1 MVGEPI
7 REGFHTVTPYLLAR
21 EADDL
26 VAFVKQAFGATET
39 FRAPGGAGGLHIE
52 VRIGDSM
59 VMIGGGAAWGG
70 ELMPAMLHL
79 YVEDVDAVY
88 RRALGAGAAAIE
100 EPADQPDGDRR
111 AGVKD
116 PFGNQWYI
124 ATHQG

>member
-39 FRAPGGAGGLHIE
+39 FRTPGGAGGLHIE

-59 VMIGGGAAWGG
+59 VMIGGAARGG
-70 ELMPAMLHL
+70 ELMPAMLYL

-88 RRALGAGAAAIE
+88 RRALGAGATTLE

-116 PFGNQWYI
+116 RFGNQWYI

>member
-7 REGFHTVTPYLLAR
+7 REGFHTVTPYLLVR

-59 VMIGGGAAWGG
+59 VMIGGGAAWHGAA
-70 ELMPAMLHL
+70 LPAMLHL

-88 RRALGAGAAAIE
+88 RRALGAGATTLE

-116 PFGNQWYI
+116 RFGNQWYI